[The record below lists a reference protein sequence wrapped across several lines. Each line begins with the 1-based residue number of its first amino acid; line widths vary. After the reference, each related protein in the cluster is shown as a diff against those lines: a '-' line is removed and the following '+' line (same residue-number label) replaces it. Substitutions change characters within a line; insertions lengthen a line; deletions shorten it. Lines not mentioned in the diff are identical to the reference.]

1 MRVFVRDTIVK
12 THSAD
17 LRILA
22 VMPPDRG
29 AAIARQLARLKAEVL
44 FVRRSAEAA
53 VTIHEKVFQV
63 ALLPA
68 SLCDTD
74 WWELWG
80 VLALLNQRPVILVY
94 TRKATFQL
102 WSGVLDS
109 GGYDVI
115 VEPFSDE
122 ELQGAVLRATK
133 SFEEQH
139 QTTSAEIILATRTD
153 ADSKSNK
160 WSNHGHEG
168 HRCGY
173 RAAAGCKRPG

>member
-1 MRVFVRDTIVK
+1 MWVFVRDTIVK

-29 AAIARQLARLKAEVL
+29 AAIARQLAPLKAELL
-44 FVRRSAEAA
+44 FVSRSAEAA
-53 VTIHEKVFQV
+53 VAIREDEVFQV

-80 VLALLNQRPVILVY
+80 VLALLIERPAILVY

-109 GGYDVI
+109 GGYDPWKCRRSPSRPRPLNGSVRWQFLCSL
-115 VEPFSDE
+115 V
-122 ELQGAVLRATK
+122 RARR
-133 SFEEQH
+133 Q
-139 QTTSAEIILATRTD
+139 D
-153 ADSKSNK
+153 
-160 WSNHGHEG
+160 
-168 HRCGY
+168 
-173 RAAAGCKRPG
+173 

>member
-1 MRVFVRDTIVK
+1 MWVFVRDTIVK

-29 AAIARQLARLKAEVL
+29 AAIARQLAPLKAELL
-44 FVRRSAEAA
+44 FVSRSAEAA
-53 VTIHEKVFQV
+53 VAIREDEVFQV

-80 VLALLNQRPVILVY
+80 VLALLIQRPAILVY

-109 GGYDVI
+109 GGYELI

-122 ELQGAVLRATK
+122 ALQGAVLRAAK

-139 QTTSAEIILATRTD
+139 QTTLRRDHSRYRD
-153 ADSKSNK
+153 
-160 WSNHGHEG
+160 
-168 HRCGY
+168 RC
-173 RAAAGCKRPG
+173 